1 MVQLTS
7 KQRAFLKGLAMK
19 EEAILQL
26 GKTGVTP
33 EFTAS
38 LDEALAAR
46 ELVKIGVQRTFAE
59 EQDIREAAEILAER
73 TKSCVVQTIGRKVVF
88 YRPGD
93 EKHRKIELPRARKTY
108 DTF

>member
-7 KQRAFLKGLAMK
+7 KQRAFLKSLAMK
-19 EEAILQL
+19 EDAILQL

-46 ELVKIGVQRTFAE
+46 ELVKIGVQKTFAE
-59 EQDIREAAEILAER
+59 DEDLQDVLQYYKA
-73 TKSCVVQTIGRKVVF
+73 GRKTH
-88 YRPGD
+88 D
-93 EKHRKIELPRARKTY
+93 KEKNRYYGRY
-108 DTF
+108 V

>member
-7 KQRAFLKGLAMK
+7 KQRAFLKSLAMK
-19 EEAILQL
+19 EDAILQL

-46 ELVKIGVQRTFAE
+46 ELVKIGVQKTFAE
-59 EQDIREAAEILAER
+59 DEDLQEAAQTLAAR
-73 TKSCVVQTIGRKVVF
+73 TGS
-88 YRPGD
+88 
-93 EKHRKIELPRARKTY
+93 
-108 DTF
+108 